1 MGYSLA
7 ERIKIIADY
16 ILSRIP
22 EISEQDLGQML
33 MEEIEKPMDQM
44 NLGLMDEILN
54 ALDPPPLSEQAKE
67 EFIQRMS
74 EMLGIIN

>member
-1 MGYSLA
+1 MGYSLE
-7 ERIKIIADY
+7 ERTKIITDF

-22 EISEQDLGQML
+22 EITKQDLEQML
-33 MEEIEKPMDQM
+33 TEELEKPLEQID
-44 NLGLMDEILN
+44 LGLMNEILN

>member
-1 MGYSLA
+1 MGYSLE
-7 ERIKIIADY
+7 ERTKIITDF

-22 EISEQDLGQML
+22 EITKQDLEQML
-33 MEEIEKPMDQM
+33 TEELEKPLEQID
-44 NLGLMDEILN
+44 LGLMNEILN
-54 ALDPPPLSEQAKE
+54 ALDPPPLSEHAKE

>member
-1 MGYSLA
+1 MGYSLE
-7 ERIKIIADY
+7 ERTKIITDF

-22 EISEQDLGQML
+22 EITKQDLEQML
-33 MEEIEKPMDQM
+33 TEELEKPLEQID
-44 NLGLMDEILN
+44 LGLMNEILN

-74 EMLGIIN
+74 EMLGIIK

>member
-1 MGYSLA
+1 MGYSLE
-7 ERIKIIADY
+7 ERTKIIADF

-22 EISEQDLGQML
+22 EITKQDLEQML
-33 MEEIEKPMDQM
+33 TEELEKPLEQID
-44 NLGLMDEILN
+44 LGLMNEILN

-74 EMLGIIN
+74 EMLGIIK

>member
-67 EFIQRMS
+67 EFIQKLS

>member
-1 MGYSLA
+1 MGYSLE
-7 ERIKIIADY
+7 ERTKSITDF

-22 EISEQDLGQML
+22 EITKQDLEQML
-33 MEEIEKPMDQM
+33 TEELEKPLEQID
-44 NLGLMDEILN
+44 LGLMNEILN

>member
-1 MGYSLA
+1 MGYSLE
-7 ERIKIIADY
+7 ERTKIITDF

-22 EISEQDLGQML
+22 EITKQDLEQML
-33 MEEIEKPMDQM
+33 TEELKKPLEQID
-44 NLGLMDEILN
+44 LGLMNEISN

>member
-67 EFIQRMS
+67 AFIQKLY

>member
-1 MGYSLA
+1 MGYSLE
-7 ERIKIIADY
+7 ERTKIIADF

-22 EISEQDLGQML
+22 EITKQDLEQML
-33 MEEIEKPMDQM
+33 TEELEKPLEQID
-44 NLGLMDEILN
+44 LGLMNEILN

-67 EFIQRMS
+67 EFIQKMS

>member
-22 EISEQDLGQML
+22 ELSEQDLGQML

>member
-1 MGYSLA
+1 MGYSLE
-7 ERIKIIADY
+7 ERTKIITDF

-22 EISEQDLGQML
+22 EIIKQDLEQML
-33 MEEIEKPMDQM
+33 TEELEKPLEQID
-44 NLGLMDEILN
+44 LGLMNEILN

-67 EFIQRMS
+67 AFIQKMS

>member
-1 MGYSLA
+1 MGYSLE
-7 ERIKIIADY
+7 ERTKIITDF

-22 EISEQDLGQML
+22 EITKQDLEQML
-33 MEEIEKPMDQM
+33 TEELEKPLEQID
-44 NLGLMDEILN
+44 LGLINEILN

>member
-1 MGYSLA
+1 MGYSLE
-7 ERIKIIADY
+7 ERTKIIADF

-22 EISEQDLGQML
+22 EITKQDLEQML
-33 MEEIEKPMDQM
+33 TEELEKPLEQID
-44 NLGLMDEILN
+44 LGLMNEILN